1 MRIREG
7 IMYEHKI
14 LNEIK
19 IAFKTLMT
27 LDSITDDKEEMAFLI
42 EACARYVSTNY
53 SVEEIRQR
61 IGTVEDL
68 MTFFKEYLD
77 HLQYQL

>member
-1 MRIREG
+1 MHESK
-7 IMYEHKI
+7 MLY
-14 LNEIK
+14 EIK
-19 IAFKTLMT
+19 NAFKTLMT
-27 LDSITDDKEEMAFLI
+27 LESISDDKEEMEFLI
-42 EACARYVSTNY
+42 EAFSIYAVNNY
-53 SVEEIRQR
+53 SVEEIKQR

>member
-1 MRIREG
+1 MGVQGKTMVE
-7 IMYEHKI
+7 YKL

-19 IAFKTLMT
+19 NAFKTLMT
-27 LDSITDDKEEMAFLI
+27 LDSICNDKEEMEFLI

-53 SVEEIRQR
+53 AAEEIEKR

-68 MTFFKEYLD
+68 MDIFKEYLD
-77 HLQYQL
+77 HLKYQL